1 MAERLDKFLAGQLG
15 ITRSGAKTLA
25 KSGRVS
31 VNGRTV
37 KSAEMKIS
45 ETADNVAVDGN
56 AIIYRKYLYIML
68 NKPQGVVCST
78 KDGQSPTVLSLVPP
92 ELMREGLFPA
102 GRLDKDTEGF
112 VLLTDDG
119 ELSHRLLSP
128 KKHVPKLYYA
138 RLSEPYREEYEKRF
152 SEGLTI
158 DGGEVC
164 LPADIRRGDGE
175 NDCCITLHEGKY
187 HQVKRMLEAVGN
199 RVVYLKRIRIGGLD
213 LDHNLPIGECREI
226 SQAELS
232 LLCTI

>member
-15 ITRSGAKTLA
+15 ITRSSAKALA
-25 KSGRVS
+25 KSGRIT
-31 VNGRTV
+31 VNSKIV

-45 ETADNVAVDGN
+45 EAADNVAVDGN
-56 AIIYRKYLYIML
+56 AIIYRKYMYIML

-78 KDGQSPTVLSLVPP
+78 KDGLSPTVLSLVPS

-119 ELSHRLLSP
+119 GLSHSLLSP

-138 RLSEPYREEYEKRF
+138 RLLRPYSSDYEKRF
-152 SEGLTI
+152 SEGLEI

-164 LPADIRRGDGE
+164 LPAEIRAGE
-175 NDCCITLHEGKY
+175 GKDDCFVTLHEGKY
-187 HQVKRMLEAVGN
+187 HQIKRMLAALGN
-199 RVVYLKRIRIGGLD
+199 EVVYLKRLRIGGLD
-213 LDHNLPIGECREI
+213 LDQNLPIGECREI

-232 LLCTI
+232 ILCTI